1 MKPLVNGKPEIANV
15 PIVSRII
22 VSGVGCRGRGVREV
36 LTRNGLT
43 STRTI
48 TVLGVRVIELAG
60 MNFTTPFRE
69 CCQIPPSAARAAH
82 ASKPPV
88 PT

>member
-1 MKPLVNGKPEIANV
+1 MKLRVNGRPEIANV

-22 VSGVGCRGRGVREV
+22 VSGVGCRGRGVRV
-36 LTRNGLT
+36 GLTRNGLT

-60 MNFTTPFRE
+60 MNFGNSFSR
-69 CCQIPPSAARAAH
+69 
-82 ASKPPV
+82 V
-88 PT
+88 L

>member
-15 PIVSRII
+15 QIVSRII
-22 VSGVGCRGRGVREV
+22 VSGVGCRGRGVREG
-36 LTRNGLT
+36 LTRNRLT

-60 MNFTTPFRE
+60 MNFGNSFSR
-69 CCQIPPSAARAAH
+69 
-82 ASKPPV
+82 V
-88 PT
+88 L